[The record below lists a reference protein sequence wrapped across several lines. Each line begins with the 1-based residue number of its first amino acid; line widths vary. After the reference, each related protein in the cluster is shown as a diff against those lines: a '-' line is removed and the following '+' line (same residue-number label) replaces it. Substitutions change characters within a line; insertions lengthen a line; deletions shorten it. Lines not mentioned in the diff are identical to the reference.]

1 MRCALLGFE
10 IQTIFQISECAF
22 VAFTIQKFPGKRPC
36 LDVNFTNFDAISLL
50 LSRRIM
56 RFSSMM
62 MVPSVETIMTH
73 SAAFTLLRH
82 GSSKKITRECL
93 AGDYLRRARALAICT
108 NPAVLARPQ
117 MISH

>member
-10 IQTIFQISECAF
+10 IQTIFHISEGAF
-22 VAFTIQKFPGKRPC
+22 VAFTIQKLPGKRPC
-36 LDVNFTNFDAISLL
+36 LDVHVINFDAISLL

-62 MVPSVETIMTH
+62 MVPSAETIMTH
-73 SAAFTLLRH
+73 SAAFALLCH
-82 GSSKKITRECL
+82 GSFKKTTRECL
-93 AGDYLRRARALAICT
+93 AGHSLRRARALAICT
-108 NPAVLARPQ
+108 NPTVLARPQ